1 MGTPAA
7 QTDGTVVGL
16 VPMAFVGRTST
27 ATAQDPVA
35 SLRKQMRR
43 AEERLPEGF
52 YIARWYW
59 DIESGGTDL
68 DLRSR
73 TDVWQQFTA
82 AGIPRDGGMAQL
94 RQAISSGMENRASV
108 INATH
113 TNQRRRRGGTDA
125 CCAGRTCV
133 LMREYQIEPNR
144 IQTEA

>member
-82 AGIPRDGGMAQL
+82 AGIPRDGKTHNLRVQLIPPHGMPQL
-94 RQAISSGMENRASV
+94 KSSWRRTYRAPE
-108 INATH
+108 
-113 TNQRRRRGGTDA
+113 Q
-125 CCAGRTCV
+125 
-133 LMREYQIEPNR
+133 
-144 IQTEA
+144 